1 MSVYPPVL
9 LLVLLAC
16 ATSDALSTATS
27 DVLST
32 ATNWTHR
39 ADDGTTGWIDL
50 CAIGCCGEGMV
61 EITYDAELAPTV
73 GANKQYKFV
82 TVGNS
87 KIKLVKRYIFQ
98 CEYSKVNIISLILLT
113 FYYAS

>member
-16 ATSDALSTATS
+16 TTSDALSTANNR
-27 DVLST
+27 
-32 ATNWTHR
+32 TNR
-39 ADDGTTGWIDL
+39 ADGGTTGWIDL

-82 TVGNS
+82 TVGNL
-87 KIKLVKRYIFQ
+87 KDK
-98 CEYSKVNIISLILLT
+98 ISLPIY
-113 FYYAS
+113 FSMRI

>member
-16 ATSDALSTATS
+16 ATSAALSTATNG
-27 DVLST
+27 
-32 ATNWTHR
+32 TNR
-39 ADDGTTGWIDL
+39 ADGGTTGWIDL

-61 EITYDAELAPTV
+61 DITYDAELAPTV

-82 TVGNS
+82 TVGDS
-87 KIKLVKRYIFQ
+87 KIKV
-98 CEYSKVNIISLILLT
+98 V
-113 FYYAS
+113 

>member
-16 ATSDALSTATS
+16 ATSEALSTATSDALSTATS
-27 DVLST
+27 ADLST
-32 ATNWTHR
+32 AINQTNR
-39 ADDGTTGWIDL
+39 ADGGTTGWIDL

-82 TVGNS
+82 TVGNL
-87 KIKLVKRYIFQ
+87 KDK
-98 CEYSKVNIISLILLT
+98 ISLPIYFLMRI
-113 FYYAS
+113 